1 MPTRIPISIWCKQ
14 KVLRWVEEDGDSVP
28 TRAIKHFSA
37 KGWKLDGGSVR
48 RWWRDREQLLAADP
62 ASRRRAGGGRRPL
75 SGAMEEALY
84 DEVVAKRL
92 KKEKVTRTWIGHMA
106 RVIFACQG
114 TTSAS
119 PDGFM
124 ASPHWITGFMR
135 RYGLSLRRRTNL
147 TTLSDDKLVD
157 RAVSYMTFLQSAKP
171 TMDLHRTILMDETA
185 VYFEDAH
192 NQTVDIIGSRH
203 VVIRSTGFSSM
214 WITAVLAVT
223 ATGKKLPPLLIW
235 KGKALPSF
243 DKIGGVY
250 VAHQPHAW
258 VDSKLLKRWI
268 DLAFPLVDTGEEKHL
283 VWDSMRAHISKEVK
297 AKCAARNVSMCVIP
311 GGLMPYLQ
319 AGNIG
324 IYKTFKD
331 LLYMEINA
339 WKESDK
345 VEYTRF
351 SNPRMPSVGVVCGWV
366 KKAWRDT
373 DCETVTNSV
382 TAAGFAGHCM
392 DWHIARH
399 DVYGNRFREKWEAS
413 VEAEQDEGG
422 FNLDELHDAL
432 DDIALI
438 DE

>member
-1 MPTRIPISIWCKQ
+1 MPTRIPIIIWRKQ
-14 KVLRWVEEDGDSVP
+14 EVLRWIEEDGDGVP

-37 KGWKLDGGSVR
+37 KGWKLDGGS
-48 RWWRDREQLLAADP
+48 
-62 ASRRRAGGGRRPL
+62 RRPL

-92 KKEKVTRTWIGHMA
+92 KKEKVTRAWIGHMA

-171 TMDLHRTILMDETA
+171 TIDLHRTILMDETA
-185 VYFEDAH
+185 VYFEDAR

-203 VVIRSTGFSSM
+203 VVVRSTGFLSM
-214 WITAVLAVT
+214 RITAVLAVT
-223 ATGKKLPPLLIW
+223 ATGKKLLPLLIW

-250 VAHQPHAW
+250 VAHQPRAW

-268 DLAFPLVDTGEEKHL
+268 DLAFPLVDTGEGKYL

-297 AKCAARNVSMCVIP
+297 AKCAARNVSMCVIT
-311 GGLMPYLQ
+311 GGLTPYLQ
-319 AGNIG
+319 AGDIG

-331 LLYMEINA
+331 LLYMEINT

-351 SNPRMPSVGVVCGWV
+351 SNPRMPSVGVVCGWSRRRGV
-366 KKAWRDT
+366 TLTAKRWPIPSLQQDLLT
-373 DCETVTNSV
+373 TVWIGMLRGTTCTEIGFVRSGRPRGKPSRTRV
-382 TAAGFAGHCM
+382 TSTSTSFM
-392 DWHIARH
+392 MP
-399 DVYGNRFREKWEAS
+399 S
-413 VEAEQDEGG
+413 MT
-422 FNLDELHDAL
+422 LL
-432 DDIALI
+432 
-438 DE
+438 